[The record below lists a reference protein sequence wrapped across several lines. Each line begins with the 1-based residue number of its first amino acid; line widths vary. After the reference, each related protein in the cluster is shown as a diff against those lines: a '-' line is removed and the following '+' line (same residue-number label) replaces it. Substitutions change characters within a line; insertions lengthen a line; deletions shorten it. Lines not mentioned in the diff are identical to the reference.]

1 MYEEYLKH
9 FDLHVSDD
17 IKNFVEETLKD
28 KEYLFVRN
36 EYEPEPISNLKVKVQ
51 YGYCSHCRKEFKTG
65 EYLKHNEVIICSNC
79 GAEVNVKEIRYG
91 KKCLRNDFCF
101 YWFDKSI
108 IDPQIV
114 TCKGYYLSKE
124 YDEDYKKPRYNYNLE
139 AVYIFDTRN
148 NKSVMLMKN
157 IWQSD
162 GWEKRSSIFDF
173 TINSLGNAEC
183 YVSLESLE
191 TAVKDTVFQYSRY
204 NSRYRSTS
212 IIKYL
217 NRFCKYPWIE
227 QLEKMNFHQLVETLV
242 QGTTMFNSINYKGKD
257 IFKKLRLNRAEIKEL
272 NDTKMKDGSS
282 LKEVLTPRAL
292 RMYQLNKKYGFKPSL
307 HEVYRFSEMTR
318 YTYLEI
324 EKMISYV
331 DINKMLKYSEKQY
344 HMSES
349 NYNFKASVITKW
361 IDYIENC
368 KKLNWSIINKSILY
382 PKDLVKAHNHTTS
395 LINAEKNKEIDKKI
409 KKRLPGLKKKYF
421 FKDKDFF
428 IRPAESSEDLINE
441 GGTLNHCVAVHYMKP
456 YANKETDILM
466 IRRIDNP
473 TQPLVTV
480 EVKEGRV
487 KQAYGKND
495 TIPKKD
501 VQKFIEK
508 FKTEILEKINSSKKN
523 KRKGKA
529 A

>member
-1 MYEEYLKH
+1 
-9 FDLHVSDD
+9 
-17 IKNFVEETLKD
+17 
-28 KEYLFVRN
+28 
-36 EYEPEPISNLKVKVQ
+36 
-51 YGYCSHCRKEFKTG
+51 
-65 EYLKHNEVIICSNC
+65 
-79 GAEVNVKEIRYG
+79 
-91 KKCLRNDFCF
+91 
-101 YWFDKSI
+101 
-108 IDPQIV
+108 
-114 TCKGYYLSKE
+114 
-124 YDEDYKKPRYNYNLE
+124 
-139 AVYIFDTRN
+139 
-148 NKSVMLMKN
+148 
-157 IWQSD
+157 
-162 GWEKRSSIFDF
+162 
-173 TINSLGNAEC
+173 
-183 YVSLESLE
+183 
-191 TAVKDTVFQYSRY
+191 
-204 NSRYRSTS
+204 
-212 IIKYL
+212 
-217 NRFCKYPWIE
+217 
-227 QLEKMNFHQLVETLV
+227 MNFHQLVETLV

-395 LINAEKNKEIDKKI
+395 LINAEKNKEADQKI
-409 KKRLPGLKKKYF
+409 KRRLLGLKKKYF

-523 KRKGKA
+523 KRKGKVA
-529 A
+529 

>member
-79 GAEVNVKEIRYG
+79 GAEIIVKNIGRG
-91 KKCLRNDFCF
+91 KKCLMNDFCF
-101 YWFDKSI
+101 YWFDKSVL
-108 IDPQIV
+108 DPEIV
-114 TCKGYYLSKE
+114 TCKGYYFSKK
-124 YDEDYKKPRYNYNLE
+124 YDEDYKNPKYEYNLNSLY
-139 AVYIFDTRN
+139 VFNTKDNTSKMFKRN
-148 NKSVMLMKN
+148 WYTVES
-157 IWQSD
+157 
-162 GWEKRSSIFDF
+162 WEERSSIFDF
-173 TINSLGNAEC
+173 NINWLGNKLC
-183 YVSLESLE
+183 YCSFESLDE
-191 TAVKDTVFQYSRY
+191 AVKDTIFQYSNYKRRCGYKSIVRY
-204 NSRYRSTS
+204 LDAFN
-212 IIKYL
+212 KYQ
-217 NRFCKYPWIE
+217 WIE
-227 QLEKMNFHQLVETLV
+227 QLEKMGFDRLVETLENRW
-242 QGTTMFNSINYKGKD
+242 TTDYSINYRGKD
-257 IFKKLRLNRAEIKEL
+257 IFKKLKLNRGEVKQLTNEQKREL
-272 NDTKMKDGSS
+272 DSF
-282 LKEVLTPRAL
+282 VLRI
-292 RMYQLNKKYGFKPSL
+292 YQLNRDNGFNPSFVEA
-307 HEVYRFSEMTR
+307 HEVYEMCR
-318 YTYLEI
+318 YSDSSGLNNLIKIVGT
-324 EKMISYV
+324 
-331 DINKMLKYSEKQY
+331 NKVIKYCEKQY
-344 HMSES
+344 NSFNES
-349 NYNFKASVITKW
+349 NSYYNKASVISKW
-361 IDYIENC
+361 NDYLKNC
-368 KKLNWSIINKSILY
+368 EKLNWSIRDKSILL
-382 PKDLVKAHNHTTS
+382 PKNLVKAHNHTTS
-395 LINAEKNKEIDKKI
+395 LINAEKNKEADQKI
-409 KKRLPGLKKKYF
+409 KRRLPGLKKKYF